1 MLVRSFELPNLP
13 LQASM
18 LSTRIASLL
27 CTCQFG
33 ASNYPIFRPRTV
45 CYLHVLPVSYVHASS
60 ELRTTQSS
68 SPGQYA
74 TYTHCQQAMYILVR
88 SFELPNLPPQD
99 SMLSTRI
106 ASKLCTCQFGAS
118 NYPIFH
124 PRPVCYLHALSV
136 SYVLASSELRTTQS
150 SSPGQY
156 AIYTHCQ

>member
-33 ASNYPIFRPRTV
+33 ASNYPIFLSRPVYYLHVLPVCYVHASSELRTTHSNYPIFRPRTV
-45 CYLHVLPVSYVHASS
+45 CYLHALPVCYVHASS

-88 SFELPNLPPQD
+88 SFELPNLPPQA

-106 ASKLCTCQFGAS
+106 VSKLCTC
-118 NYPIFH
+118 
-124 PRPVCYLHALSV
+124 
-136 SYVLASSELRTTQS
+136 
-150 SSPGQY
+150 
-156 AIYTHCQ
+156 